1 MKIVMDSDALIKLT
15 KSGAKELITE
25 NFDVTIP
32 ERVYEETVTQA
43 AAYPDAQEIDRNVEA
58 RRIEVKKTSSAER
71 EKGEMAVLDLFKSG
85 GYDLLV
91 SDDNRFLKHL
101 SANGIPYLTPSF
113 LIIYLLHKKVLL
125 KLYAEKYIDNLKM
138 YISEDEYLIAIEEVL
153 RWAE

>member
-15 KSGAKELITE
+15 KSGAKGLITE

-32 ERVYEETVTQA
+32 DRVYEETVTQA

-58 RRIEVKKTSSAER
+58 RRIEVKKTSATER
-71 EKGEMAVLDLFKSG
+71 GEMAVLNLFKRG

-101 SANGIPYLTPSF
+101 AADGIPYLTPPF
-113 LIIYLLHKKVLL
+113 LIIYLLHKKILSR
-125 KLYAEKYIDNLKM
+125 LYAEKYIDNLKM

-153 RWAE
+153 RWTK

>member
-32 ERVYEETVTQA
+32 ERVYEETVTEA

-58 RRIEVKKTSSAER
+58 RRIEVKKTSHTER
-71 EKGEMAVLDLFKSG
+71 GEMAVLDLFLRG

-101 SANGIPYLTPSF
+101 AADGIPYLTPPF
-113 LIIYLLHKKVLL
+113 LIIYLLHKKILL
-125 KLYAEKYIDNLKM
+125 KLYTEKYIDNLKM

-153 RWAE
+153 TWAE

>member
-43 AAYPDAQEIDRNVEA
+43 VGYPDAQEIDRNVGA
-58 RRIEVKKTSSAER
+58 RRIEVKKTSRAER
-71 EKGEMAVLDLFKSG
+71 GEMAVLDLCKRG

-101 SANGIPYLTPSF
+101 AADGIPYLTPPF
-113 LIIYLLHKKVLL
+113 LIIYLLHKKILS
-125 KLYAEKYIDNLKM
+125 KLHAEKYIDNLKM

>member
-15 KSGAKELITE
+15 KSGAKGLITE

-32 ERVYEETVTQA
+32 DRVYEETVTQA
-43 AAYPDAQEIDRNVEA
+43 AAYPDSQEIDRNVEA
-58 RRIEVKKTSSAER
+58 GRIEVKKTSATER
-71 EKGEMAVLDLFKSG
+71 GEMAVLNLFKRG

-101 SANGIPYLTPSF
+101 AADGIPYLTPPF
-113 LIIYLLHKKVLL
+113 LIIYLLHKKILSR
-125 KLYAEKYIDNLKM
+125 LYAEKYIDNLKM

-153 RWAE
+153 RWTK

>member
-32 ERVYEETVTQA
+32 ERVYEETVTEA

-58 RRIEVKKTSSAER
+58 RRIEVKKTSHTER
-71 EKGEMAVLDLFKSG
+71 GEMAVLDLFLRG

-101 SANGIPYLTPSF
+101 AADGIPYLTPPF
-113 LIIYLLHKKVLL
+113 LIIYLLHKKILL
-125 KLYAEKYIDNLKM
+125 KLYEENI
-138 YISEDEYLIAIEEVL
+138 LII
-153 RWAE
+153 

>member
-15 KSGAKELITE
+15 KSGAKELITD

-43 AAYPDAQEIDRNVEA
+43 LSYPDAQEIDRNVDA
-58 RRIEVKKTSSAER
+58 RRIEVKKTSRTER
-71 EKGEMAVLDLFKSG
+71 GEMAVLDLFKRG

-101 SANGIPYLTPSF
+101 AADGIPYLTPPF
-113 LIIYLLHKKVLL
+113 LIIYLLHRKILS

-153 RWAE
+153 RWAK